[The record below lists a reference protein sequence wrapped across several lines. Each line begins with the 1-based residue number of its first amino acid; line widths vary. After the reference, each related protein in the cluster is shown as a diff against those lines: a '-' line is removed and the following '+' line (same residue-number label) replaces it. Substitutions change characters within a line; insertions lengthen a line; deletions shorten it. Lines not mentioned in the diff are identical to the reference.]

1 MAINNGFFNLLVCL
15 RRILALLV
23 CFLQFN
29 FIFAVENVHFR
40 HIAEKEGLKHTWI
53 LHITRDSDGY
63 MWFSTIY
70 GAYRYDGSDF
80 EEYVFMDDGQ
90 NQAAR
95 VNFVYEDSEK
105 GIWFGTSNGLY
116 RHNPVTGQQ
125 IHYNTG
131 RYSPSRLSST
141 YVGDMIEDLEGNFWI
156 AGNGGVDLLKKNGQV
171 RNYALGT
178 VRSLMLD
185 SRSNIWVGTADGRLF
200 RMQRDEEDFER
211 VQIPLEGRTEIHDLF
226 QDSGND
232 IWISTSG
239 KGLIRY
245 VLPQM
250 QFIIYDSASGNL
262 PNDIVRQVV
271 EDGEGAIWAATEQG
285 LVRIDDGGSDFITSH
300 DDNLWTLND
309 NAIYSLYSDEDDNLW
324 VGTFFGGVNVM
335 YRHFNMFEFLLA
347 GSEGY
352 SQDSKVV
359 SSIVKSGDNL
369 YVGTENDGVYV
380 LGKKGLRHMAINSS
394 NSNLTS
400 DNIHS
405 ICMDDAG
412 NIWLG
417 SYYGGLFMRRPGQK
431 SFVNFNT
438 DSGKGYRLSS
448 NHVYCVCQDSRGTL
462 MVGTQYGGL
471 YRYDYKSGQLCY
483 LHEGLP
489 KNLFVWDIH
498 EDKAGDIWLACY
510 GDGIWRMSAAE
521 DWQPRLLETGEVR
534 FYVTFC
540 ELDDGRILAGT
551 EKEGL
556 VCIDPLT
563 LETVNITTADGLPD
577 NTVYGILQDAKGNVW
592 ISSNAGLCRTDPK
605 FSSFTNYTIADGLP
619 TNRFNYNAAEKID
632 GKLYF
637 GSINGVVIVD
647 PEKEMSFDK
656 NRAIRF
662 NNLYINNIKQK
673 LGQSDV
679 LHADLNSSPV
689 IRLKHWQNTIAVDF
703 TCNVF
708 GYSSVQSFA
717 YRMTGLDDDWHILG
731 RAQKRIDFIGLKP
744 GKYTLMVA
752 GADGNE
758 ILDNV
763 VALKIRIVPV
773 WWQSAVAK
781 ICLVLLVLFV
791 AIWLLWLFFQS
802 SKHKHEL
809 ELEKLARES
818 EKEINELKL
827 RFFVN
832 ISHEF
837 KTPLS
842 LILGPVEQL
851 IHGRVSEEKT
861 SRYFNIIKRN
871 ADKLLAL
878 INELLAFR
886 EIQFATLK
894 TSKICVSTVISK
906 VLSRYDWLFE
916 DKGLTVSVNVP
927 DDIVIDADP
936 VKLEKVFDNLLS
948 NAYKHTSKG
957 ESVTL
962 SAFRHPDYI
971 SLVVEDTGCGIP
983 EEELPYIFERFFS
996 GRSNDMYSSG
1006 IGLSYVK
1013 SLVEQH
1019 GGTISASS
1027 ELGKYT
1033 RIEVHMPHSVKK
1045 VDADDA
1051 RNEEYKKEYEKM
1063 RKLEA
1068 EAVDSDFDKEEYKKL
1083 AAETVV
1089 LIVEDDHTMR
1099 DLLVDHLGRRYTV
1112 MCADN
1117 GEVAAKIVNESKV
1130 DIVISDVM
1138 LAGGMTGFE
1147 LCHFIKNSVETSH
1160 IKVILMTVLSEQ
1172 DYKFQG
1178 YHAGADAYI
1187 LKPFAFSLLELR
1199 IRNLL
1204 VNAYKMRE
1212 SYKIEIDVSNV
1223 EIKASNTD
1231 EQLIRKVV
1239 DVIFDHLSESEFSVE
1254 DLCLMVGMSKATLY
1268 RKLKAIT
1275 GQSTNE
1281 FMQNTRLKYAARI
1294 LNETDRP
1301 VSDVAYEVGFSDPYY
1316 FSRAFKK
1323 LFGKSPKQWRQDSS
1337 ENSACN

>member
-1 MAINNGFFNLLVCL
+1 MAANNRFFNSFVCL
-15 RRILALLV
+15 RRVLALLIL
-23 CFLQFN
+23 FFQF
-29 FIFAVENVHFR
+29 IPISAVENVHFR

-53 LHITRDSDGY
+53 LHITRDSKGY

-80 EEYVFMDDGQ
+80 EEYVFMGDDN

-95 VNFVYEDSEK
+95 VNFVYEDSE
-105 GIWFGTSNGLY
+105 GCIWFGTSSGLY
-116 RHNPVTGQQ
+116 RHNPETGQQ
-125 IHYNTG
+125 VHYTTG

-141 YVGDMIEDLEGNFWI
+141 YIDDMLEDMDGNFWI
-156 AGNGGVDLLKKNGQV
+156 SGNGGVDLLKKDGQV

-178 VRSLMLD
+178 VRTLLMD
-185 SRSNIWVGTADGRLF
+185 SRSNIWAGTAGGRLL
-200 RMQRDEEDFER
+200 RMNRDEADFER
-211 VQIPLEGRTEIHDLF
+211 VQIPLEGRTEIRDLF

-232 IWISTSG
+232 IWISTTG

-250 QFIIYDSASGNL
+250 EFITYDFDSGNL
-262 PNDIVRQVV
+262 PNDMVRQVV
-271 EDGEGAIWAATEQG
+271 EDGEGMIWAATEQG
-285 LVRIDDGGSDFITSH
+285 LVRISPDGSDFITSH

-335 YRHFNMFEFLLA
+335 YRHSNMFDFLLA

-359 SSIVKSGDNL
+359 SSIVRNGNKL
-369 YVGTENDGVYV
+369 YIGTENDGVYV
-380 LGKKGLRHMAINSS
+380 IGEGGGRPVTINSS
-394 NSNLTS
+394 NSNLAS

-405 ICMDDAG
+405 ICIDDAG
-412 NIWLG
+412 NMWLG
-417 SYYGGLFMRRPGQK
+417 SYYGGLFMRRPG
-431 SFVNFNT
+431 SGYFRNFKT
-438 DSGKGYRLSS
+438 DSIKGARLSS
-448 NHVYCVCQDSRGTL
+448 NHVYCVYQDSRGNL
-462 MVGTQYGGL
+462 MIGTQYGGL
-471 YRYDYKSGQLCY
+471 YRYDYSTGQLRY
-483 LHEGLP
+483 FHEDLP
-489 KNLFVWDIH
+489 KNIFVWDIH
-498 EDKAGDIWLACY
+498 EDKAGDIWLACH
-510 GDGIWRMSAAE
+510 GEGIWCMSASDDYE
-521 DWQPRLLETGEVR
+521 PRLLETGKTKL
-534 FYVTFC
+534 YVTFC
-540 ELDDGRILAGT
+540 ELDDGRMLAGT

-563 LETVNITTADGLPD
+563 KEVRNITMSDGLPD
-577 NTVYGILQDAKGNVW
+577 NTVYGILQDGQGNIW
-592 ISSNAGLCRTDPK
+592 MSSNAGLCRTDPT

-637 GSINGVVIVD
+637 GSINGVVVVD
-647 PEKEMSFDK
+647 PEKEMPVDK
-656 NRAIRF
+656 YRPIRF
-662 NNLYINNIKQK
+662 NNLYVNNIKQK
-673 LGQSDV
+673 LGESEV
-679 LHADLNSSPV
+679 LHADLNSCPE

-708 GYSSVQSFA
+708 GYSSEQSFA

-731 RAQKRIDFIGLKP
+731 AQKRIDFIGLKP

-752 GADGNE
+752 GADGSE
-758 ILDNV
+758 ILDNEV
-763 VALKIRIVPV
+763 QLKIRIIPV
-773 WWQSAVAK
+773 WWQSTIAK

-791 AIWLLWLFFQS
+791 AIWLIWLFFQS

-842 LILGPVEQL
+842 LILGPVEQF
-851 IHGRVSEEKT
+851 IHGRVSEENT

-894 TSKICVSTVISK
+894 TSKVRVYDVISK

-916 DKGLTVSVNVP
+916 DKGLTVSVDVP
-927 DDIVIDADP
+927 EDISVDADP
-936 VKLEKVFDNLLS
+936 HKLEKVFDNLLS

-957 ESVTL
+957 DSVTL
-962 SAFRHPDYI
+962 SAVRHPDYI

-996 GRSNDMYSSG
+996 GRSYDMYSSG
-1006 IGLSYVK
+1006 VGLSYVK

-1033 RIEVHMPHSVKK
+1033 RIEMHMPHTVKNMETDEVK
-1045 VDADDA
+1045 
-1051 RNEEYKKEYEKM
+1051 NEEYKKEYEKM

-1068 EAVDSDFDKEEYKKL
+1068 EAVDPDFDKEEYKKL

-1099 DLLVDHLGRRYTV
+1099 DLLVDHLGRRYMV

-1178 YHAGADAYI
+1178 YHAGADAYM

-1212 SYKIEIDVSNV
+1212 SYKIEIDMSNV

-1294 LNETDRP
+1294 LSETDRP